1 MARFDRKVERTKK
14 SFEFTQKEKI
24 VETNKD
30 VFKKNFTFKWVQLNI
45 KTVCVFLVDFLL
57 VTLLIIPFM
66 MQYRQGL
73 IKLFSLSEKTWR
85 KISVELSETVSRK
98 KSKSSMLSRRWMIY
112 RQNIKKSLPEERN
125 LGEPV
130 RPFYAVRM

>member
-66 MQYRQGL
+66 MHWKYCKAFVRHTEWLELFPML
-73 IKLFSLSEKTWR
+73 I
-85 KISVELSETVSRK
+85 
-98 KSKSSMLSRRWMIY
+98 Y
-112 RQNIKKSLPEERN
+112 
-125 LGEPV
+125 
-130 RPFYAVRM
+130 